1 VLPYK
6 IKDNFKNA
14 RLKGK
19 SRRPLPRRR
28 LRHFAEA
35 RAAVNGGFSMRFRI
49 YFALLG
55 LVCACAGTQQS
66 GAQAAQAAPVPQAQ
80 APAEQAASDTAVPSR
95 RVPVADYPIQEGY
108 VDSSGVL
115 IYYTTIGRGAPIVIV
130 HGGPGA
136 SHDYLLP
143 YLLPLA
149 RQNRLIFID
158 ERGSGRSQKLDD
170 PAGYTVENMVEDVE
184 AVRQGLLL
192 GKITL
197 LGHSYGGVLAQ
208 AYALKYQ
215 NNLSHLILCSTFASS
230 AEMNQVLARVKAA
243 APDDVREQIDREE
256 KAGLYGHGRN
266 YEKNRYTNDYM
277 IAAWG
282 GAYFPYLYQNHP
294 DPNYDPTTVGNTAW
308 DLYREMWGSNGE
320 FVIDG
325 NLKSVEYVER
335 LHTIHVP
342 TLIIAG
348 DHDECDP
355 ALSQEM
361 HEKIADSRIVIL
373 PKSGH
378 LTFVDQQGMF
388 NDSVN
393 TFVHLKKT
401 KTPAAI
407 TKVD

>member
-1 VLPYK
+1 V
-6 IKDNFKNA
+6 A
-14 RLKGK
+14 
-19 SRRPLPRRR
+19 
-28 LRHFAEA
+28 HE
-35 RAAVNGGFSMRFRI
+35 
-49 YFALLG
+49 
-55 LVCACAGTQQS
+55 
-66 GAQAAQAAPVPQAQ
+66 Q
-80 APAEQAASDTAVPSR
+80 APPEQAASDTTVPPR

-108 VDSSGVL
+108 IDSGGLL
-115 IYYTTIGRGAPIVIV
+115 IYYTAIGRGAPIVIV
-130 HGGPGA
+130 HGGPGG
-136 SHDYLLP
+136 SHDYFLP

-170 PAGYTVENMVEDVE
+170 SAGYTVENMVEDVE
-184 AVRQGLLL
+184 AVRQALVL

-208 AYALKYQ
+208 AYALRYQ
-215 NNLSHLILCSTFASS
+215 NNLSHLILCSTFASTT
-230 AEMNQVLARVKAA
+230 EMNQVLARIKAA
-243 APDDVREQIDREE
+243 APADVREQIEREE
-256 KAGLYGHGRN
+256 KAGLYGRGKD
-266 YEKNRYTNDYM
+266 YEKNRYANDYM

-282 GAYFPYLYQNHP
+282 GGYFPYLYQNRP
-294 DPNYDPTTVGNTAW
+294 DPNYDPTQVANLPW

-342 TLIIAG
+342 TLIVAG

-361 HEKIADSRIVIL
+361 HEKIAGSQIVIL

-378 LTFVDQQGMF
+378 MTFVDQQGMF

-401 KTPAAI
+401 KTAAAMP
-407 TKVD
+407 KVD

>member
-1 VLPYK
+1 M
-6 IKDNFKNA
+6 
-14 RLKGK
+14 RLT
-19 SRRPLPRRR
+19 
-28 LRHFAEA
+28 
-35 RAAVNGGFSMRFRI
+35 V
-49 YFALLG
+49 YFALAG
-55 LVCACAGTQQS
+55 LVCACAG
-66 GAQAAQAAPVPQAQ
+66 AQRLPAQTAPAAPTTQ
-80 APAEQAASDTAVPSR
+80 APPAAREQAASDAAVPPR

-108 VDSSGVL
+108 IDSSGVL
-115 IYYTTIGRGAPIVIV
+115 IYYATIGRGAPIVIV

-136 SHDYLLP
+136 SHDYFLP

-158 ERGSGRSQKLDD
+158 ERGSGRSQKLED

-184 AVRQGLLL
+184 AVRQGLVL

-215 NNLSHLILCSTFASS
+215 NNLSHLILCSTFAST

-243 APDDVREQIDREE
+243 APVDVREQIDRSE
-256 KAGLYGHGRN
+256 KAGLYGHGKE

-294 DPNYDPTTVGNTAW
+294 DANYDPTATGNTAW

-355 ALSQEM
+355 SLSREM
-361 HEKIADSRIVIL
+361 HEKIADSQIVIL

-378 LTFVDQQGMF
+378 MTFVDQQGMF

-393 TFVHLKKT
+393 TFVHLKKP
-401 KTPAAI
+401 KTPAAV

>member
-1 VLPYK
+1 M
-6 IKDNFKNA
+6 
-14 RLKGK
+14 RLT
-19 SRRPLPRRR
+19 
-28 LRHFAEA
+28 
-35 RAAVNGGFSMRFRI
+35 I
-49 YFALLG
+49 YFVLMV
-55 LVCACAGTQQS
+55 LVCACAPGLRAQS
-66 GAQAAQAAPVPQAQ
+66 APAAQATTSDAAAP
-80 APAEQAASDTAVPSR
+80 R
-95 RVPVADYPIQEGY
+95 RVPVADFPIQEGY

-115 IYYTTIGRGAPIVIV
+115 IYYATIGRGAPIVIV

-136 SHDYLLP
+136 SHDYFLP

-184 AVRQGLLL
+184 AVRQGLVL

-197 LGHSYGGVLAQ
+197 LGHSYEGVLAQ

-215 NNLSHLILCSTFASS
+215 NNLSHLILCSTFASTT
-230 AEMNQVLARVKAA
+230 EMNQVLARIKRA
-243 APDDVREQIDREE
+243 APEDVREQIDREE
-256 KAGLYGHGRN
+256 KAGLYGHGKDYQR
-266 YEKNRYTNDYM
+266 NRYTNEYM

-282 GAYFPYLYQNHP
+282 GGYFPYLYQNHP
-294 DPNYDPTTVGNTAW
+294 DPNYDPTTIGNAAW

-361 HEKIADSRIVIL
+361 HQKVADSQIVIL

-378 LTFVDQQGMF
+378 MTFVDQQEMF

-393 TFVHLKKT
+393 AFVHLKKP
-401 KTPAAI
+401 KAGGAV
-407 TKVD
+407 TKVDGAGEMAH

>member
-1 VLPYK
+1 MRLTAYFVL
-6 IKDNFKNA
+6 A
-14 RLKGK
+14 
-19 SRRPLPRRR
+19 
-28 LRHFAEA
+28 
-35 RAAVNGGFSMRFRI
+35 
-49 YFALLG
+49 G
-55 LVCACAGTQQS
+55 LVCAWAGV
-66 GAQAAQAAPVPQAQ
+66 GAQGQHAQTAEAAPAAQAVQQQATTD
-80 APAEQAASDTAVPSR
+80 ATPPPR
-95 RVPVADYPIQEGY
+95 RAPVADYPIQEGY
-108 VDSSGVL
+108 MDSGGVL

-130 HGGPGA
+130 HGGPGG
-136 SHDYLLP
+136 SHDYFLP

-170 PAGYTVENMVEDVE
+170 PAGYTVDNMVEDVE
-184 AVRQGLLL
+184 AVRQGLVL

-215 NNLSHLILCSTFASS
+215 NNLSHLILCSTFASTT
-230 AEMNQVLARVKAA
+230 EMNQVLARIKAA
-243 APDDVREQIDREE
+243 APADVREQIEREE
-256 KAGLYGHGRN
+256 KAGLYGRGKD

-282 GAYFPYLYQNHP
+282 GGYFPYLYQNHP
-294 DPNYDPTTVGNTAW
+294 DANYDPTQVTGLPW

-342 TLIIAG
+342 TLIVAG

-355 ALSQEM
+355 ALSREM
-361 HEKIADSRIVIL
+361 HEKIADSQIVIL

-378 LTFVDQQGMF
+378 MTFVDQQGMF

-393 TFVHLKKT
+393 TFVRLKKP
-401 KTPAAI
+401 KGGAAV